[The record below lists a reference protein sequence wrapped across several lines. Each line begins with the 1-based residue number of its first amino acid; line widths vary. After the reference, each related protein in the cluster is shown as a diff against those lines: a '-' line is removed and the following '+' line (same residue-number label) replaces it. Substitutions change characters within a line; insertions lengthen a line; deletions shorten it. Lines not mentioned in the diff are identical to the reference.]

1 MSNLSDTGLML
12 CIAGTT
18 LVVVSF
24 LFSVIASPLFLN
36 LQIVGGIVLII
47 ALVILGI
54 TRNEY
59 RTVKMKNGFPLKID
73 HLIIFICAMSIW
85 TSFYFM
91 IDIGH
96 FMFTGEISYF
106 TIFPIAFLSLALV
119 FASIRIAKYK
129 SLPAEK
135 DIPRG

>member
-36 LQIVGGIVLII
+36 LQIVGGIVLVI
-47 ALVILGI
+47 AITILAR

-59 RTVKMKNGFPLKID
+59 RTVKMKSGFPLKID

-106 TIFPIAFLSLALV
+106 TIFPVAFLFLTLAFL
-119 FASIRIAKYK
+119 SIRIAKYK

>member
-1 MSNLSDTGLML
+1 MSNLSDTGLIL

-18 LVVVSF
+18 MIVASF
-24 LFSVIASPLFLN
+24 LLSITMFPLILN
-36 LQIVGGIVLII
+36 FQIVGGIVLII

-59 RTVKMKNGFPLKID
+59 RTVKMISGFPLKID

-106 TIFPIAFLSLALV
+106 TIFPIALLFLTLAFLSV
-119 FASIRIAKYK
+119 RIAKYK
-129 SLPAEK
+129 SLPVEK
-135 DIPRG
+135 DISRG